1 MDQCSNRM
9 IATHLAGSPHT
20 FFSESDRSKNPSAT
34 ELAHAFRLVCT
45 KPHTVMNFHT
55 IRQPRPEASKIIGNV
70 IITHKAT
77 VAKQQTTEIYTVML
91 SMGAHGL
98 GGVRILYTT

>member
-1 MDQCSNRM
+1 M
-9 IATHLAGSPHT
+9 IATHLAGAPHT
-20 FFSESDRSKNPSAT
+20 FFFSESDRCKNLGAT

-45 KPHTVMNFHT
+45 KPHTVMNFHI

-70 IITHKAT
+70 INHKAT
-77 VAKQQTTEIYTVML
+77 VAKQQTTELYTVML
-91 SMGAHGL
+91 SISMGAHGL